1 MRFQHLE
8 SLSLCGC
15 TELNDSGLTRLLSYG
30 SNLQKLNL
38 DCCLKVTDY
47 GLSLVASGCPS
58 LTSISLY
65 RCINIS
71 DDGLETLATACL
83 SLKCINL
90 SYCSQISDKGLKALT
105 QRCRQLQAVN
115 ISHCESI
122 RGVGFKGCS
131 KSLTHVEAWS
141 CKLNPEG
148 VTGIISGG
156 GIEYLDVS
164 CLSWYPLGDTLLGIR
179 LSSNLKVLNFRMCR
193 SVSDT
198 SIVAIAMGCTLLE
211 EWNLALCH
219 EVRISGWQAVGLYCQ
234 NLKRLHVNRCRNLND
249 NGLQALRDGC
259 RSLSVLYLNGCVHVT
274 PFALELFKSHRAN
287 VCIKDEEINTC
298 NELSDFGYFIIMA
311 CGITVLQQIDI
322 SFIYHIIH
330 GQATIKLYVIYNV
343 LEVTCGGCQS
353 AHTAAIA
360 VLCAERGI
368 TSHLLLRGEQPEILT
383 GYNLMSTI
391 YGNVT
396 YVPRT
401 MYANREE
408 MLKNYARSVAG
419 NSGAFLWFNDI
430 IQASSTGE
438 LSTSQNFTKM
448 DASRSER
455 NHLQKILVVNEG
467 AGDSVALLGIIRLVQ
482 YLSQNH
488 LLGKQRAT
496 KFVVDAGTGTTAI
509 GIGLAAIFFGLPWE
523 VHAVMLADK
532 IDGYRKQEKH
542 LIVEFSK
549 HFNVE
554 FLDHDVNKEDAGI
567 VHWVERDRPRNYN
580 IGTLIARF
588 GLYQGYRFNFAL
600 LTFSSGLFAFF
611 FIFWSFIDQFT
622 VLVQGTR
629 RNATSA
635 LDAECACI
643 DTNLCICMFFLNL
656 GDFLVQ
662 KLGEGVKGV
671 YISIDVDC
679 LDPAFAPGVSHIEP
693 GGLSFRD
700 VLNILHN
707 LQGDVVAGDVVELN
721 PQRDT
726 VDGMTAMVAA
736 KLVREMAAKIAK

>member
-211 EWNLALCH
+211 KWNLALCH

-287 VCIKDEEINTC
+287 VCIKDEE
-298 NELSDFGYFIIMA
+298 
-311 CGITVLQQIDI
+311 
-322 SFIYHIIH
+322 
-330 GQATIKLYVIYNV
+330 
-343 LEVTCGGCQS
+343 VTCGGCQS

-419 NSGAFLWFNDI
+419 NNGAFLWFNDI

-567 VHWVERDRPRNYN
+567 VHWVERDRPRKLQIQFCAAYIF
-580 IGTLIARF
+580 IGVVCILLYF
-588 GLYQGYRFNFAL
+588 GGQKQRVAIGRAILKDPKIL
-600 LTFSSGLFAFF
+600 LL
-611 FIFWSFIDQFT
+611 DE
-622 VLVQGTR
+622 
-629 RNATSA
+629 ATSA

-707 LQGDVVAGDVVELN
+707 LQGDVIAGDVVELN

>member
-287 VCIKDEEINTC
+287 VCIKDEE
-298 NELSDFGYFIIMA
+298 
-311 CGITVLQQIDI
+311 
-322 SFIYHIIH
+322 
-330 GQATIKLYVIYNV
+330 
-343 LEVTCGGCQS
+343 VTCGGCQS

-448 DASRSER
+448 DASRS
-455 NHLQKILVVNEG
+455 
-467 AGDSVALLGIIRLVQ
+467 IIRLVQ

-567 VHWVERDRPRNYN
+567 VHWVERDRPRKLQIQFCAAYIF
-580 IGTLIARF
+580 IGVVCIL
-588 GLYQGYRFNFAL
+588 LYF
-600 LTFSSGLFAFF
+600 
-611 FIFWSFIDQFT
+611 
-622 VLVQGTR
+622 
-629 RNATSA
+629 
-635 LDAECACI
+635 
-643 DTNLCICMFFLNL
+643 
-656 GDFLVQ
+656 

>member
-259 RSLSVLYLNGCVHVT
+259 RSLSVLYLNGCVHVP

-287 VCIKDEEINTC
+287 VCIKDEEP
-298 NELSDFGYFIIMA
+298 S
-311 CGITVLQQIDI
+311 
-322 SFIYHIIH
+322 SP
-330 GQATIKLYVIYNV
+330 LYRKSI
-343 LEVTCGGCQS
+343 
-353 AHTAAIA
+353 
-360 VLCAERGI
+360 
-368 TSHLLLRGEQPEILT
+368 
-383 GYNLMSTI
+383 MSTCKTKLNHPNSFSGMLQNPE
-391 YGNVT
+391 Y
-396 YVPRT
+396 RQQL
-401 MYANREE
+401 EE
-408 MLKNYARSVAG
+408 MLNNMGGGTEWDSRMMDTLKNFDL
-419 NSGAFLWFNDI
+419 NSPA
-430 IQASSTGE
+430 
-438 LSTSQNFTKM
+438 
-448 DASRSER
+448 
-455 NHLQKILVVNEG
+455 V
-467 AGDSVALLGIIRLVQ
+467 
-482 YLSQNH
+482 
-488 LLGKQRAT
+488 KQQ
-496 KFVVDAGTGTTAI
+496 FDQI
-509 GIGLAAIFFGLPWE
+509 G
-523 VHAVMLADK
+523 
-532 IDGYRKQEKH
+532 
-542 LIVEFSK
+542 
-549 HFNVE
+549 
-554 FLDHDVNKEDAGI
+554 
-567 VHWVERDRPRNYN
+567 
-580 IGTLIARF
+580 
-588 GLYQGYRFNFAL
+588 
-600 LTFSSGLFAFF
+600 
-611 FIFWSFIDQFT
+611 
-622 VLVQGTR
+622 
-629 RNATSA
+629 
-635 LDAECACI
+635 
-643 DTNLCICMFFLNL
+643 
-656 GDFLVQ
+656 Q

-693 GGLSFRD
+693 GGLYFRD

>member
-105 QRCRQLQAVN
+105 QRCCQLQAVN

-287 VCIKDEEINTC
+287 VCIKDEE
-298 NELSDFGYFIIMA
+298 
-311 CGITVLQQIDI
+311 
-322 SFIYHIIH
+322 
-330 GQATIKLYVIYNV
+330 
-343 LEVTCGGCQS
+343 
-353 AHTAAIA
+353 
-360 VLCAERGI
+360 
-368 TSHLLLRGEQPEILT
+368 
-383 GYNLMSTI
+383 
-391 YGNVT
+391 
-396 YVPRT
+396 
-401 MYANREE
+401 
-408 MLKNYARSVAG
+408 
-419 NSGAFLWFNDI
+419 
-430 IQASSTGE
+430 
-438 LSTSQNFTKM
+438 
-448 DASRSER
+448 
-455 NHLQKILVVNEG
+455 
-467 AGDSVALLGIIRLVQ
+467 
-482 YLSQNH
+482 
-488 LLGKQRAT
+488 
-496 KFVVDAGTGTTAI
+496 
-509 GIGLAAIFFGLPWE
+509 
-523 VHAVMLADK
+523 
-532 IDGYRKQEKH
+532 
-542 LIVEFSK
+542 
-549 HFNVE
+549 
-554 FLDHDVNKEDAGI
+554 
-567 VHWVERDRPRNYN
+567 
-580 IGTLIARF
+580 
-588 GLYQGYRFNFAL
+588 
-600 LTFSSGLFAFF
+600 
-611 FIFWSFIDQFT
+611 
-622 VLVQGTR
+622 
-629 RNATSA
+629 
-635 LDAECACI
+635 
-643 DTNLCICMFFLNL
+643 
-656 GDFLVQ
+656 

-693 GGLSFRD
+693 GGLSFCD

>member
-148 VTGIISGG
+148 VT
-156 GIEYLDVS
+156 
-164 CLSWYPLGDTLLGIR
+164 
-179 LSSNLKVLNFRMCR
+179 
-193 SVSDT
+193 
-198 SIVAIAMGCTLLE
+198 
-211 EWNLALCH
+211 
-219 EVRISGWQAVGLYCQ
+219 
-234 NLKRLHVNRCRNLND
+234 
-249 NGLQALRDGC
+249 
-259 RSLSVLYLNGCVHVT
+259 
-274 PFALELFKSHRAN
+274 
-287 VCIKDEEINTC
+287 
-298 NELSDFGYFIIMA
+298 
-311 CGITVLQQIDI
+311 
-322 SFIYHIIH
+322 
-330 GQATIKLYVIYNV
+330 
-343 LEVTCGGCQS
+343 GGCQS

-496 KFVVDAGTGTTAI
+496 KFVVDAGTGTAAI

-532 IDGYRKQEKH
+532 IDGYRKQEKN

-567 VHWVERDRPRNYN
+567 VHWVERDRPRKLQIQFCAAYIF
-580 IGTLIARF
+580 IGVVCILLYF
-588 GLYQGYRFNFAL
+588 GGQKQRVAIGRAILKDPKIL
-600 LTFSSGLFAFF
+600 LL
-611 FIFWSFIDQFT
+611 DE
-622 VLVQGTR
+622 
-629 RNATSA
+629 ATSA